1 MTAYYTGMIYLTCFA
16 MGIMALIVHSSDWLD
31 REKQRQFQVIFATV
45 AAAAGAEWLTVFLDG
60 AAARGCAGCTWGEG
74 AGADHRPLCGGGGF
88 SGRWTRRKGP
98 GS

>member
-45 AAAAGAEWLTVFLDG
+45 AAAAGAE
-60 AAARGCAGCTWGEG
+60 
-74 AGADHRPLCGGGGF
+74 
-88 SGRWTRRKGP
+88 
-98 GS
+98 

>member
-45 AAAAGAEWLTVFLDG
+45 AAAAGADGLMIEVHDRPEEALSDGRQALTCGEF
-60 AAARGCAGCTWGEG
+60 ARLA
-74 AGADHRPLCGGGGF
+74 
-88 SGRWTRRKGP
+88 RRVQALTALLRQEE
-98 GS
+98 